1 MSNREVNK
9 FKKRIAYEFE
19 FIRTKNNSGVDL
31 WDDLDDLR
39 QDIIV
44 EDVNEAVLKRK
55 LTQDEA
61 YALYMFWWEQF
72 EQNISLTVRD
82 SSAPSV

>member
-1 MSNREVNK
+1 MSKRELNR
-9 FKKRIAYEFE
+9 FKKRIVADFE
-19 FIRTKNNSGVDL
+19 FIRMKNSSGIDL

-44 EDVNEAVLKRK
+44 KDVDEAVFKRK

-61 YALYMFWWEQF
+61 YALYTFWYEQF
-72 EQNISLTVRD
+72 EQNISLTVREQ
-82 SSAPSV
+82 